1 VLLLMCLMLFC
12 RLLQDCE
19 SSSGHQSQALQALQD
34 QIAEKEQQ
42 LEAVQAAHRKEL
54 AALQER

>member
-1 VLLLMCLMLFC
+1 MLFR